1 MRNRNVHVLQLWL
14 NRKEADALAHDA
26 KKCGLTQSAYQRHL
40 ITGFVPKELPPLD
53 YHAMMRQLYGLTNNL
68 NQIAQEAH
76 VLNVID
82 VQAYDRNAEMAIQ
95 AILDITKAVIEPRKM
110 KEEEFFETSTI
121 SKDRVM

>member
-1 MRNRNVHVLQLWL
+1 MRNRNVHVQLWL
-14 NRKEADALAHDA
+14 SQREADALSRSAA
-26 KKCGLTQSAYQRHL
+26 KCNLTQSAFLRHL
-40 ITGFVPKELPPLD
+40 IMGYAPQEAPPPD

-68 NQIAQEAH
+68 NQIAKKAH

-110 KEEEFFETSTI
+110 KEEELFETSTV
-121 SKDRVM
+121 SED